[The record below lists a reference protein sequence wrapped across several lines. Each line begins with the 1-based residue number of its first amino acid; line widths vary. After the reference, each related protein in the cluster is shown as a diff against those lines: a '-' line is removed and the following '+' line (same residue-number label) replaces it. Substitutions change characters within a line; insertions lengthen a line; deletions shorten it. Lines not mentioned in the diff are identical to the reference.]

1 MLIAG
6 LPRTRVCSSGTAV
19 LAAEEVRVPSVMQM
33 TSPKYWSSGSLP
45 VLLAQNSTRS
55 SARARRSM
63 SMSSGR

>member
-6 LPRTRVCSSGTAV
+6 LPRTIVCSSGTAL
-19 LAAEEVRVPSVMQM
+19 LAADAVRLPSVMQM

-55 SARARRSM
+55 SARARRST
-63 SMSSGR
+63 SKSSGR